1 MLGECY
7 ETHRMRNPGFCRLT
21 VIDSRAFRSRSS
33 RYMAVD
39 SSEKTFSADITER
52 TTTDRPSTLPDHVRH
67 HTARQSQHMPALKV
81 LSSCS
86 LHYAG
91 LVITSIALSIWAL
104 EHFWKVQSSL
114 NSLQFV
120 SAISVLYSSR
130 SDSKASYNDISD
142 LWRLSDTKVGEE
154 QGNLN

>member
-1 MLGECY
+1 MKLIESVVSGWVKKQNKGIEMLGECH

-33 RYMAVD
+33 RYMAVV
-39 SSEKTFSADITER
+39 SSEKTLSADITKR

-91 LVITSIALSIWAL
+91 SSHYINRALNPGIRTFL
-104 EHFWKVQSSL
+104 ESPVL
-114 NSLQFV
+114 PEL
-120 SAISVLYSSR
+120 SAICQR
-130 SDSKASYNDISD
+130 DICP
-142 LWRLSDTKVGEE
+142 LLVKIRLKG
-154 QGNLN
+154 LI